1 MTIPPNFGAA
11 PTDGS
16 PPNPDLGLWGET
28 LVAHWLLAQ
37 GWSLLHQ
44 RWRSRWGELDLVAQQ
59 PNLSTQPQPQGSRS
73 PAATLVFI
81 EVKTRGQNNWDAD
94 GLLAITPQ
102 KQAKLWKTAELFLAS
117 EARYAN
123 LPCRFDVA
131 LVSWQKVPLRSRSQS
146 PSMASQP
153 LNLRLKSFLDLKE
166 MPRPAIALGQ
176 PVIVGS
182 HQLVLKDYLQ
192 NVFN

>member
-16 PPNPDLGLWGET
+16 PPNVDVGLWGET

-59 PNLSTQPQPQGSRS
+59 PSLPKQPQELRS
-73 PAATLVFI
+73 PAPTLVFI
-81 EVKTRGQNNWDAD
+81 EVKTRGQQNWDAD

-117 EARYAN
+117 EVRYAN

-131 LVSWQKVPLRSRSQS
+131 LVSWQKVPLRSRSQPPTLS
-146 PSMASQP
+146 SQP
-153 LNLRLKSFLDLKE
+153 LNLRLQSFLDLKE

-192 NVFN
+192 DVLN

>member
-37 GWSLLHQ
+37 GWSLLHH
-44 RWRSRWGELDLVAQQ
+44 RWRSRWGELDLIAQQ
-59 PNLSTQPQPQGSRS
+59 PSPPSATGSRS
-73 PAATLVFI
+73 PTATLVFI
-81 EVKTRGQNNWDAD
+81 EVKTRGQQNWDAD
-94 GLLAITPQ
+94 GLLALTPQ

-117 EARYAN
+117 NARYTD

-131 LVSWQKVPLRSRSQS
+131 LVAWQKVPLRSRS
-146 PSMASQP
+146 PHANAAPQP
-153 LNLRLKSFLDLKE
+153 LNLRLQAFLDLKTL
-166 MPRPAIALGQ
+166 PHPAIAFGQ
-176 PVIVGS
+176 PVIIGS
-182 HQLVLKDYLQ
+182 HQLTLKDYLKDAFQ
-192 NVFN
+192 

>member
-28 LVAHWLLAQ
+28 LVAHWLVAQ
-37 GWSLLHQ
+37 GWSLLHH
-44 RWRSRWGELDLVAQQ
+44 RWRSRWGELDLIAQQ
-59 PNLSTQPQPQGSRS
+59 PNFSKPTQGSRS
-73 PAATLVFI
+73 STATLVFI
-81 EVKTRGQNNWDAD
+81 EVKTRGQQNWDAD

-117 EARYAN
+117 DARYAD

-131 LVSWQKVPLRSRSQS
+131 LVAWQRLPLRSRSAH
-146 PSMASQP
+146 PPAIPQP
-153 LNLRLKSFLDLKE
+153 LNLRLQAFLDLKTL
-166 MPRPAIALGQ
+166 PHPAIALGQ

-182 HQLVLKDYLQ
+182 HQLILNDYLQ
-192 NVFN
+192 DAINH